1 MFPMLAV
8 LLKQNKKRERKQ
20 KILYLAFKE
29 YKEKIHEAISLEMKH
44 TIAFMQAWG
53 GEGKV
58 EGNKSINKIKQ
69 GIKEDG
75 RKGKNKGN
83 GRKT

>member
-1 MFPMLAV
+1 
-8 LLKQNKKRERKQ
+8 
-20 KILYLAFKE
+20 
-29 YKEKIHEAISLEMKH
+29 MKH

-83 GRKT
+83 GKKT